1 METQRGKQRLLQLG
15 LPLHNLRIRM
25 PKKYC
30 GYISI
35 IGKPNVGKSTIINS
49 ILKKKISITS
59 RKSQTTRNNIL
70 GIKTVEDKQ
79 MIFIDTPGMHIK
91 SEKTMNKILNRSA
104 QSIIDDSDIILFV
117 IQRLSFDK
125 NDELILEKLQESNQK
140 IICIVNKIDQVEDK
154 NKFLPFINEISLK
167 KEFLEIMLISA
178 KTNNGIDDL
187 VSVIKNNLPEN
198 SHIYNDDFELE
209 ENNKKFVYSE
219 LIREKI
225 IRKLGDELPHDT
237 FVEIDKID
245 DKDDITEVHATIF
258 VNRKSQKQI
267 VIGTKGE
274 VLKDIG
280 KQARIEIEQQI
291 SRKVFLKTWVKVKK
305 NWNTDSSFIHSLGV
319 GSNYESK

>member
-1 METQRGKQRLLQLG
+1 
-15 LPLHNLRIRM
+15 
-25 PKKYC
+25 
-30 GYISI
+30 
-35 IGKPNVGKSTIINS
+35 
-49 ILKKKISITS
+49 
-59 RKSQTTRNNIL
+59 
-70 GIKTVEDKQ
+70 
-79 MIFIDTPGMHIK
+79 
-91 SEKTMNKILNRSA
+91 
-104 QSIIDDSDIILFV
+104 
-117 IQRLSFDK
+117 
-125 NDELILEKLQESNQK
+125 
-140 IICIVNKIDQVEDK
+140 
-154 NKFLPFINEISLK
+154 
-167 KEFLEIMLISA
+167 MLISA